1 MIDLKAWLS
10 LHPYAASLIS
20 WLVMSLLLWAF
31 RPRTPTEYDKLPP
44 RLAAFLQLLRGLFG
58 DGAKIVEAAR
68 KLFVGVSVPEYKVGP
83 AQLEY
88 LTERLNERFGLAPKD
103 RTDER
108 GAASVGA
115 LAGLALAMVGIF
127 CVWLSACT
135 PHAGAATLS
144 AAQRIEKQRVDYR
157 AAVLEC
163 ASRHATNCQAFD
175 VCQKTEA
182 LKRNL
187 QLVKTTCTEVTPAE
201 AHDAG
206 LLDGARQ

>member
-20 WLVMSLLLWAF
+20 WLVVSLLLWAF

-58 DGAKIVEAAR
+58 DGAKIIEAAR
-68 KLFVGVSVPEYKVGP
+68 KVFNGASYPRPAVELTLTVDAESVTKAV
-83 AQLEY
+83 
-88 LTERLNERFGLAPKD
+88 ERLEQ
-103 RTDER
+103 R

-115 LAGLALAMVGIF
+115 LAGLALAMVGVF
-127 CVWLSACT
+127 CAWLSACT

-163 ASRHATNCQAFD
+163 AAQHTMNCQAFD

-182 LKRNL
+182 LKRNM

-201 AHDAG
+201 ALDAG
-206 LLDGARQ
+206 LLDGAHQ

>member
-10 LHPYAASLIS
+10 LHPYTASLIG
-20 WLVMSLLLWAF
+20 WLVVSLLLWAF

-58 DGAKIVEAAR
+58 DGAKIIEAAR
-68 KLFVGVSVPEYKVGP
+68 KVFNGASYSRPAVELTLTIDDESVTKAV
-83 AQLEY
+83 
-88 LTERLNERFGLAPKD
+88 ERLEQ
-103 RTDER
+103 R

-115 LAGLALAMVGIF
+115 LAGLALAMVGVF
-127 CVWLSACT
+127 CAWLSACT

-144 AAQRIEKQRVDYR
+144 AAQRIEKQRADYR

-163 ASRHATNCQAFD
+163 AAQHATNCQAFD

-201 AHDAG
+201 AQDAG